1 MILVVLGVCAGAFVL
16 AGASD
21 KGPEGQ
27 TYTIMF
33 DNAFGLTNGGDF
45 RVGGVNAG
53 QTTDFAVEKKRGEAP
68 KAIVTAEITK
78 PGFGQFRSDASCE
91 IRPQSLIGEYYVD
104 CQPGQSDER
113 LPHNT
118 VPVEQTSSTIP
129 TDIVNDIMRRPYRE
143 RFRLLITELGTGLAG
158 RPDDLQEVLRRAHPG
173 LRETSRVL
181 RILGDQNEVIKNF
194 ITDSD
199 TVVQELEKNKR
210 DVVRWVQEAGDAAE
224 ISATRRNEL
233 RAQFRRFPEFLDELR
248 PTMARLGQLADE
260 QTPLLADLRQAA
272 PDLDTFF
279 TRLGPFAEASRPAVK
294 SLGEMGE
301 VGTKAFREGKQEIAE
316 LRRLAIN
323 APPFAKPLR
332 QFLQTIDDRE
342 RAIENDPRAKETAP
356 PAPDP
361 TAIPAEGAAGPEDVR
376 ALQLL
381 SRPEPARHL
390 QPRPARRRLE
400 PGGGAGA
407 RRERPAR
414 HPDRRAARRGH
425 ARGGPAAR
433 PARPLEA
440 ADRAAPPRAGSAR
453 RPDPAPAAQAGPGRP
468 AHEPGRAAAGARADR
483 AERTAC
489 RQPDHRPASRLL
501 ARAMRR
507 RRGQGNLAASP
518 VLIGATTVLIAIVA
532 VFIAYNANSGLPFV
546 PTYDLEAELPSGG
559 KLVKGNEVR
568 VGGFR
573 VGVVEDVRPEVRIV
587 NGERRAIALAE
598 LSLDKKVEPLA
609 RD

>member
-33 DNAFGLTNGGDF
+33 DNAFGLTKGGDF

-279 TRLGPFAEASRPAVK
+279 TRLGPFAEASRPAIK

-301 VGTKAFREGKQEIAE
+301 VGTQAFHEGKQEIAE
-316 LRRLAIN
+316 LRRLAVN

-332 QFLQTIDDRE
+332 QFLQTIDDRK

-361 TAIPAEGAAGPEDVR
+361 TAISGEGGFTGMEAVWNYFFWQTLSINMLDNDAHMLRASLTAVPDCIKFRNEPPKGPQDQKTFERCNSYLGPNQPGIFSPDPLDDGSNPNAARLRAESGQPASQVGEQRGEGMPEAGPLPGQPD
-376 ALQLL
+376 L
-381 SRPEPARHL
+381 SRPQIVLP
-390 QPRPARRRLE
+390 PRVQDLLDDLTPRQRRRLDQGDL
-400 PGGGAGA
+400 PTN
-407 RRERPAR
+407 
-414 HPDRRAARRGH
+414 PDELQH
-425 ARGGPAAR
+425 E
-433 PARPLEA
+433 LEQIA
-440 ADRAAPPRAGSAR
+440 PSAPPVDNQTTGQLL
-453 RPDPAPAAQAGPGRP
+453 DYLPAP
-468 AHEPGRAAAGARADR
+468 
-483 AERTAC
+483 
-489 RQPDHRPASRLL
+489 
-501 ARAMRR
+501 
-507 RRGQGNLAASP
+507 
-518 VLIGATTVLIAIVA
+518 
-532 VFIAYNANSGLPFV
+532 
-546 PTYDLEAELPSGG
+546 
-559 KLVKGNEVR
+559 
-568 VGGFR
+568 
-573 VGVVEDVRPEVRIV
+573 
-587 NGERRAIALAE
+587 
-598 LSLDKKVEPLA
+598 
-609 RD
+609 